1 MKKIAFLMLIISVI
15 FTIISC
21 SGSSGGDTETGY
33 VDPGDWSGKDVN
45 LNKAHNVV
53 GENCSGD
60 QCSAI
65 IYQNRLNNIDYVGI
79 AVDNFDNSTGTS
91 RMKFKLYWEAS
102 SIPEGP
108 ITLTSSQYNVRL
120 VANGKEHST
129 TNGNDITMDI
139 NYNSTNK
146 TYDINITS
154 NIDFTDNGGRTL
166 TFSDTPLV
174 PDIKAV
180 KYP

>member
-15 FTIISC
+15 FTVISC
-21 SGSSGGDTETGY
+21 SGSSGGDQEKGY
-33 VDPGDWSGKDVN
+33 VDPGDWTGKDVN
-45 LNKAHNVV
+45 LNKAHNVI

-102 SIPEGP
+102 SIPQGA
-108 ITLTSSQYNVRL
+108 IVLNSSQYNVRL
-120 VANGKEHST
+120 VANGKAHLLT
-129 TNGNDITMDI
+129 DGANINIDID
-139 NYNSTNK
+139 YNSTDK
-146 TYDINITS
+146 TYDIDITS
-154 NIDFTDNGGRTL
+154 SIVFTDDGGRTL
-166 TFSDTPLV
+166 NFALD
-174 PDIKAV
+174 PDIRAV